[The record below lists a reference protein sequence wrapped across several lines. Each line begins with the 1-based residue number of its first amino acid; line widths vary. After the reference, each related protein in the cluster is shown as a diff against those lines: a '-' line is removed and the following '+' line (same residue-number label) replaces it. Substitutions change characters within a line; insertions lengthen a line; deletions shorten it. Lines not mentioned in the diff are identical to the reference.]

1 MSEAS
6 EKPKPIVAAAL
17 IAVSAAFVLGG
28 YEFIRSPS
36 NTLFKA
42 AYGKASLPTIMALI
56 PLSVALV
63 TYVYSRILSVAGSR
77 KTLCIST
84 IGSAVIM
91 SAGVFFY
98 ESGIKEA
105 IWVVYLFRSAYVV
118 LLIEQLWSFI
128 NSTLSAKDAGKYNG
142 PICGIAS
149 LGAIAAGLVG
159 SEIAGSVGSSS
170 MVYIAAALT
179 VPAAFFS
186 DLAYKKFG
194 TPMDEP
200 DHLKVKE
207 SDHLGLKL
215 FKKEKVLPLLLLIIV
230 ATQVVSA
237 VMEISFQNIL
247 QDRIPD
253 ADMQTAWSMRFY
265 AGINGVS
272 ALLQFI
278 AAPLMLRYLNPG
290 LINVLIPLVHVI
302 TIGIFIGDPG
312 IMTAGLAYAGFKC
325 IDYSLFR
332 AAKEILYIPLS
343 FDARY
348 RAKEVI
354 DLFGYRFSKGV
365 TSGVITLLQ
374 KNTGI
379 VFTDAMFGTIAL
391 TSCLVWAGIAMPLSA
406 YFKARV
412 PETAIKS

>member
-1 MSEAS
+1 M
-6 EKPKPIVAAAL
+6 
-17 IAVSAAFVLGG
+17 IAVSAAFVLAG

-42 AYGKASLPTIMALI
+42 AYGKTNLPTIMALI

-63 TYVYSRILSVAGSR
+63 TYIYGRILSVAGSR
-77 KTLCIST
+77 KTLYIST

-91 SAGVFFY
+91 ASGVFLY
-98 ESGIKEA
+98 ENGVKEA
-105 IWVVYLFRSAYVV
+105 IWIVYLFRSAYVV
-118 LLIEQLWSFI
+118 LLIEQFWSFI
-128 NSTLSAKDAGKYNG
+128 NSTLTAKDAGKYNG
-142 PICGIAS
+142 PICGVAS

-159 SEIAGSVGSSS
+159 SEFADTVGTSHL
-170 MVYIAAALT
+170 VYIAAALT

-194 TPMDEP
+194 TPKDEP
-200 DHLKVKE
+200 DHKRAKAT
-207 SDHLGLKL
+207 DHLGLNL
-215 FKKEKVLPLLLLIIV
+215 FKQEKVLPLIFLIIL
-230 ATQVVSA
+230 ATQVVAA

-247 QDRIPD
+247 QDRFPD
-253 ADMQTAWSMRFY
+253 ADLQTAWSMKFY
-265 AGINGVS
+265 AGINSVS
-272 ALLQFI
+272 AVLQFI
-278 AAPLMLRYLNPG
+278 AAPLMLRYFNPG
-290 LINVLIPLVHVI
+290 LINVLIPLLHVV
-302 TIGIFIGDPG
+302 TIGVFIGDPG

-332 AAKEILYIPLS
+332 AAKEMLYIPLS

-374 KNTGI
+374 KNAGV
-379 VFTDAMFGTIAL
+379 VFTEAMFGMIAL
-391 TSCLVWAGIAMPLSA
+391 TACLIWAGIAAQLSA
-406 YFKARV
+406 FFKSRTSDLIEKEPAL
-412 PETAIKS
+412 